1 VFLTDEQY
9 DFLHAERVR
18 SGLSIGT
25 LVRRAIDETYA
36 LEHRP
41 RLGGWQASVGWWRNP
56 DAGGGRHPQ
65 PAPPPPPPTGP
76 R

>member
-1 VFLTDEQY
+1 MHRRTQVFLTDEQY
-9 DFLHAERVR
+9 DFLHAERR
-18 SGLSIGT
+18 RTGLSIGM

-41 RLGGWQASVGWWRNP
+41 RLAGFQASVGWWRHP
-56 DAGGGRHPQ
+56 DAAVVGRR
-65 PAPPPPPPTGP
+65 AGT

>member
-1 VFLTDEQY
+1 MHRRTQVFLTDEQY

-56 DAGGGRHPQ
+56 DAGGVGR
-65 PAPPPPPPTGP
+65 PTGP